1 MSDYETQ
8 ARRRKA
14 VALSDYCR
22 AHNITARWVTEMTA
36 TERREVCSLA
46 FVNLASDETWAI
58 VVGLLGAYEDMHPA
72 IAAALPSDPFEGL
85 S

>member
-14 VALSDYCR
+14 VALADYCR

-36 TERREVCSLA
+36 SERCEVCSLA

-58 VVGLLGAYEDMHPA
+58 VIGLLDAYEDMHPSLK
-72 IAAALPSDPFEGL
+72 AALLEDPFEAL
-85 S
+85 T